1 MEETKTTETSPLSR
15 PEADIEAIVK
25 KPRKPRMSSVVS
37 KAVLLKQM
45 SDADMISST
54 AKQEKVEIVVEKTP
68 VPIIDE
74 ILPPTFSAKQVK
86 KSKKVVTPTPPP
98 SPEIVDEH
106 SHPLSRPEATVSEI
120 VLSSAEREKFVGE
133 CALCNCKFKSKVL
146 FERHPETFKH
156 KLNKDKHYHMSRESK
171 K

>member
-1 MEETKTTETSPLSR
+1 MEETKSNAKAESETSP
-15 PEADIEAIVK
+15 DIEAIVK

-45 SDADMISST
+45 SDADML
-54 AKQEKVEIVVEKTP
+54 KENVEIVVEKTP
-68 VPIIDE
+68 VPVIDE
-74 ILPPTFSAKQVK
+74 ILPPTSSAKQVK
-86 KSKKVVTPTPPP
+86 KSKKVVTPPP

-106 SHPLSRPEATVSEI
+106 RHPVLDPLSSAERIVITPLSRPEVVVSEI
-120 VLSSAEREKFVGE
+120 VGE

-146 FERHPETFKH
+146 FNRHPQTLKH
-156 KLNKDKHYHMSRESK
+156 KLNRDKSSHIKKESK